1 MQRFSALIILVVLLV
16 LSSLAV
22 IFENSADENQPRNA
36 PAVVL
41 ESTHGNNSELL
52 PQDNELCIIC
62 HLYFDD
68 EPLANDH
75 LNAGLTCM
83 HCHGRSA
90 DHHHDETMM
99 TSPDILYGRTE
110 VDALCQACHQPHQNP
125 QAVELFRQKWP
136 GKKRENGR
144 TITPAS
150 ICTDCHGLHTI
161 SRR

>member
-1 MQRFSALIILVVLLV
+1 MQRFSVLIILVALVVLV
-16 LSSLAV
+16 SLAV
-22 IFENSADENQPRNA
+22 IFEKPAENKPPSNLSLPFIASSSISDVANLPR
-36 PAVVL
+36 
-41 ESTHGNNSELL
+41 
-52 PQDNELCIIC
+52 DNELCIIC

-68 EPLANDH
+68 EPIATDH

-99 TSPDILYGRTE
+99 TSPDVLYGRTE
-110 VDALCQACHQPHQNP
+110 VTGLCQQCHQPHEKP
-125 QAVELFRQKWP
+125 EAVEAFRQQWL

-144 TITPAS
+144 TITTIS

-161 SRR
+161 ARR